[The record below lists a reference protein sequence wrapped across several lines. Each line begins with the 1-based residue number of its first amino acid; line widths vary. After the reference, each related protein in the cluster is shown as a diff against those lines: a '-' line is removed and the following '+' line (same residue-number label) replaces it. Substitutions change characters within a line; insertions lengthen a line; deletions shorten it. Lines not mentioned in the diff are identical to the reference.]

1 MIETQEH
8 KSLAQKLKGI
18 IYPWRKLTIAVD
30 GVTGAGKSGLAR
42 YLAFQL
48 DMPCV
53 ETDMLRIMND
63 CQPSYR
69 YSELKNV
76 VLSRHE
82 LKRPIIIEGIFL
94 LDTLKRIGV
103 SPDFLIYVKNSEA
116 NSGHALKESLPK
128 YFAEY
133 KPEENADLVF
143 SSNFIIIKTS

>member
-8 KSLAQKLKGI
+8 KSLVQKLKGI

-53 ETDMLRIMND
+53 ETDMLRIINE

-69 YSELKNV
+69 YSELKKM

-82 LKRPIIIEGIFL
+82 LNRPVIIEGIFL
-94 LDTLKRIGV
+94 LNTLKRIGIT
-103 SPDFLIYVKNSEA
+103 PDFLIYVKNSEA
-116 NSGHALKESLPK
+116 NSGHALKDPLSK
-128 YFAEY
+128 YFTEY
-133 KPEENADLVF
+133 NSEKNATYVF
-143 SSNFIIIKTS
+143 SSEFINM